1 MISDAENP
9 FLAVAERAVWNPGT
23 LEMALP
29 VVQRTGIQPGMR
41 VLEIGGGSGQVA
53 CILAKHWNV
62 TVVTLE
68 PWHGGADIDARAR
81 AEGVWDRVL
90 PLKLEVQHL
99 PFARDSFD
107 AVIAFGAMEMIGKDR
122 PIALEQIKRVLRP
135 GGFFGIGEAMNRS
148 VEKPAYMEFD
158 TLEQNKALLKHHGFE
173 ITHAAYFEDGYEMW
187 LENLKGWKDVSAQE
201 RDKIVSDGGRSIA
214 NGILIGRKPTGQESS
229 DSRSEG

>member
-29 VVQRTGIQPGMR
+29 VVQGVGIQPGMR

-68 PWHGGADIDARAR
+68 PWHGGADIDTRAR

-90 PLKLEVQHL
+90 PMKLEVQHL

-107 AVIAFGAMEMIGKDR
+107 AIIAFGAMEMIAKDR

-135 GGFFGIGEAMNRS
+135 GAFFGIGEAMNRY
-148 VEKPAYMEFD
+148 VENPAYTEFD
-158 TLEQNKALLKHHGFE
+158 TLEQNKALLEHHGFE
-173 ITHAAYFEDGYEMW
+173 VTQSAYFEDGFDMW
-187 LENLKGWKDVSAQE
+187 LENLKHRTKITPEE
-201 RDKIVSDGGRSIA
+201 RLKIESDGGRSIA
-214 NGILIGRKPTGQESS
+214 NGLLIARKPLETASS
-229 DSRSEG
+229 GRSER